1 VIPTEIPANMKIM
14 FLGSDTKVLNLMIA
28 TAPMIPKPTARLFP
42 TDMIIMEVT
51 IELKTIAWKK

>member
-1 VIPTEIPANMKIM
+1 MPANMKIM

>member
-1 VIPTEIPANMKIM
+1 MKIM

-28 TAPMIPKPTARLFP
+28 TAPMIPKPTARLLP